1 MIVQSMPYP
10 AGGVT
15 PSFPLYISTGAHNS
29 GSAVANYPASIAA
42 GDFLLATVWGSGDS
56 LISYSGPAGWT
67 RITQVS
73 ANSLASGVTIQH
85 HALFYRIA
93 DGSESGTATFTA
105 SGAVANVTAAAI
117 SRFDGATSFE
127 SLCSLID
134 ITPSTT
140 TSPQITTTDDDRLLV
155 NTFSVAG
162 GASYSLTPDT
172 GWTEAFEYNRGNI
185 GSQYD
190 ATLHYRNASATG
202 LQLAEDA
209 IASDTANWNIVSL
222 ALCPSGSIPTPSIS
236 VRATTLVHVN
246 NVSSCVMTLPT
257 GSAAG
262 DRIFIFAQHGYAAS
276 FLNDNVLLVSQTGS
290 NINGQVWEKILTAAD
305 ISTGSITI
313 SFAGAYYG
321 SVAAITFVGVT
332 GGRRTV
338 TSSRNTASVVCFGST
353 RATGA
358 TCASTVGSSL
368 QTLSASNASA
378 CLFGGVLGS
387 SGAVSSDFS
396 YSVLGSGDFQAI
408 LVVRPSA

>member
-1 MIVQSMPYP
+1 
-10 AGGVT
+10 
-15 PSFPLYISTGAHNS
+15 
-29 GSAVANYPASIAA
+29 
-42 GDFLLATVWGSGDS
+42 
-56 LISYSGPAGWT
+56 
-67 RITQVS
+67 
-73 ANSLASGVTIQH
+73 
-85 HALFYRIA
+85 
-93 DGSESGTATFTA
+93 
-105 SGAVANVTAAAI
+105 
-117 SRFDGATSFE
+117 
-127 SLCSLID
+127 
-134 ITPSTT
+134 
-140 TSPQITTTDDDRLLV
+140 
-155 NTFSVAG
+155 
-162 GASYSLTPDT
+162 
-172 GWTEAFEYNRGNI
+172 
-185 GSQYD
+185 
-190 ATLHYRNASATG
+190 
-202 LQLAEDA
+202 
-209 IASDTANWNIVSL
+209 
-222 ALCPSGSIPTPSIS
+222 
-236 VRATTLVHVN
+236 VN

-338 TSSRNTASVVCFGST
+338 TSSRNTASASPRTLATDSTPEAGDYVVCFGST